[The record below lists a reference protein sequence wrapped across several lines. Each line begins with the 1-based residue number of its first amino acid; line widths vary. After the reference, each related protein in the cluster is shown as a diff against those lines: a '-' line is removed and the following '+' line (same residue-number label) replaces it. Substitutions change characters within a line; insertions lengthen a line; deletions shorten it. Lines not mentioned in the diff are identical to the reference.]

1 LGKELGM
8 NTPAMEDLQRA
19 AKSGDVAAMTAL
31 GIRLLAGRGVPM
43 SPFDGAQLIADAAA
57 KGDAEAAGIVGTLA
71 GVGACTPQSWPL
83 AFDYLQ
89 LAAERGWPQAQ
100 AQLALLASDKELAAK
115 AKNGGAPADAWRRLR
130 ESVDIAA
137 WTNPPPLRVIS
148 EKPYLATFEN
158 FVPPALCD
166 WLIERARPNLKPARV
181 YDDVEDSPRL
191 ANSRTNSSAEFDIVD
206 TDIVLALLRA
216 RIAAVTGYPAA
227 NLEYTSVLHYKVGEQ
242 FRRHFD
248 FLDPAQAGPAADLAR
263 RGQRATTLLIYL
275 NEGYEAGET
284 EFPLIDVRYKGQKG
298 GALHFSNVEPS
309 GAPDRQTLHAGLAP
323 ARGEKW
329 LLSQWVRDRG

>member
-1 LGKELGM
+1 M
-8 NTPAMEDLQRA
+8 AMPVMEDLQRA
-19 AKSGDVAAMTAL
+19 AKSGVVSAMTAL

-43 SPFDGAQLIADAAA
+43 VPFDGAQLIIDAAN
-57 KGDAEAAGIVGTLA
+57 KGGAEAASVVGTLA
-71 GVGACTPQSWPL
+71 GLGACTPQSWPL

-100 AQLALLASDKELAAK
+100 TQLSLLAGDWELAAK
-115 AKNGGAPADAWRRLR
+115 ARNGGVPAEAWKRLR
-130 ESVDIAA
+130 ESVDIEA
-137 WTNPPPLRVIS
+137 WTKPPPLRIIS
-148 EKPYLATFEN
+148 EKPYLAAFES
-158 FVPPALCD
+158 FAPPAICD

-181 YDDVEDSPRL
+181 YDDTENAPRL

-216 RIAAVTGYPAA
+216 RIAAVTGFSAG

-248 FLDPAQAGPAADLAR
+248 FLDPAQAGPAADLAQ
-263 RGQRATTLLIYL
+263 RGQRAATLLIYL
-275 NEGYEAGET
+275 NEGYESGET
-284 EFPLIDVRYKGQKG
+284 EFPLINTRYKGEKG
-298 GALHFSNVEPS
+298 GALHFRNVEPT
-309 GAPDRQTLHAGLAP
+309 GAPDRQTLHAGLPP